1 MVCREGRSP
10 SSKGKRPLS
19 QWAGRMSKTERL
31 WQRICPSHCPK
42 TCWTRVFQ
50 RRPYCTACRCL
61 TATWV
66 PHWAPKDPLSS
77 NLLSTKRRIRFKC
90 LREGRCV
97 QKSHGLGLFCE
108 VVNRKSGRG
117 IVGTRKTSLMTSE
130 TNLRFVL
137 LPQTI
142 VIHWSL

>member
-1 MVCREGRSP
+1 ML
-10 SSKGKRPLS
+10 K
-19 QWAGRMSKTERL
+19 
-31 WQRICPSHCPK
+31 
-42 TCWTRVFQ
+42 
-50 RRPYCTACRCL
+50 
-61 TATWV
+61 
-66 PHWAPKDPLSS
+66 
-77 NLLSTKRRIRFKC
+77 
-90 LREGRCV
+90 
-97 QKSHGLGLFCE
+97 KSHGLGLFCE